1 VAVDDKDLPKTEK
14 RQGKQEDDNAR
25 FGKFVPWFPGL
36 GALIVFLI
44 LRACGAI

>member
-1 VAVDDKDLPKTEK
+1 MEQKDLKKAEE
-14 RQGKQEDDNAR
+14 RQGEPEDESPR

-44 LRACGAI
+44 LRACGVFSP